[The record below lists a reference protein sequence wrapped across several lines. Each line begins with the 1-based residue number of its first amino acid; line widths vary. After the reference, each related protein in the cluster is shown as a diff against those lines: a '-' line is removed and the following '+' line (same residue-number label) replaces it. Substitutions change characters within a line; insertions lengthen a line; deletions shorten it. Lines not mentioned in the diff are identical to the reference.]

1 MEQRQPDTDKHN
13 KPIITAKRQSSS
25 VAKSGTTQPAVRA
38 ERQRS
43 PYPMIAFT
51 LIVLLALVVVPFMIL
66 RPQTSVYRLLS
77 WTGATVT
84 TRTISQ
90 TVSSSGVVVAQD
102 TREVSARSAGTLD
115 SLEVREGDD
124 VRVGQVIARLNAPD
138 LEKSRRDAQT
148 SLTAAQTTAERTAL
162 EDAGAVQKARSALEG
177 ARQAV
182 QPLETEWRDAA
193 ALFKLGGETRRTVEA
208 ALQKLEDARRSV
220 NAASAAVSAAEALQT
235 LNARTNA
242 RAVSAAQ
249 DDLARAVENGGRA
262 VVRSPISGR
271 VVSVD
276 GRVGQELRGGDRVAT
291 VTSLERLR
299 VDGLVDES
307 SAANVKAGQS
317 VRVTIDDAPYKGQV
331 SRVASQVVKGERSS
345 TVKVAVA
352 LLTRPKPL
360 LPNTSANLEI
370 TVGTRKNVAS
380 LPRGA
385 YLSTGGEL
393 LVYVLSADG
402 QSATRRQ
409 ARFGASD
416 AEHIEILG
424 GLEPGERIVTSSYE
438 AFKDQPQI
446 EIAASGEIK

>member
-1 MEQRQPDTDKHN
+1 MEQGQQDTSKHN
-13 KPIITAKRQSSS
+13 KPIITGKRQPSRTG
-25 VAKSGTTQPAVRA
+25 VTQPAVRA

-51 LIVLLALVVVPFMIL
+51 LVVLAALVIVPFMIL

-102 TREVSARSAGTLD
+102 TREVGARSAGTLD

-148 SLTAAQTTAERTAL
+148 ALTTAQTTSERMAL
-162 EDAGAVQKARSALEG
+162 EDSDLVQKARTSLEG

-182 QPLETEWRDAA
+182 QPLETAWRDAK
-193 ALFKLGGETRRTVEA
+193 ALYKLGGETRRAVDA

-220 NAASAAVSAAEALQT
+220 DVALAAVSAGEALQT

-291 VTSLERLR
+291 VTSLDRLR

-307 SAANVKAGQS
+307 SAANIKAGQR
-317 VRVTIDDAPYKGQV
+317 VRVTIDNAPYKGQV
-331 SRVASQVVKGERSS
+331 TRVASQVVKGERAS

-352 LLTRPKPL
+352 LLTRPQPL

-370 TVGTRKNVAS
+370 TVGTRENVPS

-402 QSATRRQ
+402 RSATRRQ

>member
-1 MEQRQPDTDKHN
+1 MEQGQPDSSKHS
-13 KPIITAKRQSSS
+13 KPIIVSRGPTSSAAEVGAK
-25 VAKSGTTQPAVRA
+25 QPTIRA
-38 ERQRS
+38 ERPRS

-51 LIVLLALVVVPFMIL
+51 LVVLAALVIVPFVIL

-90 TVSSSGVVVAQD
+90 TVTSSGVVVAQD
-102 TREVSARSAGTLD
+102 TREVGARSAGTLD

-124 VRVGQVIARLNAPD
+124 VRVGQIIARLNAPD

-148 SLTAAQTTAERTAL
+148 ALTTAQTTSERAAL
-162 EDAGAVQKARSALEG
+162 EDAGVVQKARTVLES

-182 QPLETEWRDAA
+182 QPLETAWRDAT
-193 ALFKLGGETRRTVEA
+193 ALFKLGGETRRTVDA
-208 ALQKLEDARRSV
+208 ALQKLEDARRSAD
-220 NAASAAVSAAEALQT
+220 AASAAVSAAEALQT

-242 RAVSAAQ
+242 RAVSAAR
-249 DDLARAVENGGRA
+249 DDLARAVENGARA

-291 VTSLERLR
+291 VTSLDRLR

-307 SAANVKAGQS
+307 SAANVKAGQL

-331 SRVASQVVKGERSS
+331 TRVASQVVKGERSS

-352 LLTRPKPL
+352 LLTRPQPL

-370 TVGTRKNVAS
+370 TVGTRKNVPS

-402 QSATRRQ
+402 QNATRRQ

-424 GLEPGERIVTSSYE
+424 GLQPGERIVTSSYE

>member
-1 MEQRQPDTDKHN
+1 MEQGQSELSKHN
-13 KPIITAKRQSSS
+13 KPIITTKRPISS
-25 VAKSGTTQPAVRA
+25 ATKSSATQPAVRA
-38 ERQRS
+38 ERPRS

-51 LIVLLALVVVPFMIL
+51 LIVLLALVIVPFMIL

-90 TVSSSGVVVAQD
+90 TVTSSGVVVAQD
-102 TREVSARSAGTLD
+102 THEVSARSAGTLD

-124 VRVGQVIARLNAPD
+124 VRVGQIIARLNAPD

-148 SLTAAQTTAERTAL
+148 ALTAAQTTAERTAL
-162 EDAGAVQKARSALEG
+162 EDSGAVQKARSALEG

-182 QPLETEWRDAA
+182 QPLETAWRDAT
-193 ALFKLGGETRRTVEA
+193 ALYKLGGETRRTVDA
-208 ALQKLEDARRSV
+208 ALQKLEDARRSLDV
-220 NAASAAVSAAEALQT
+220 SQAAVRGAENLQT

-242 RAVSAAQ
+242 RAVSAARG
-249 DDLARAVENGGRA
+249 DLARAIENGGRA
-262 VVRSPISGR
+262 VMRSPISGR

-291 VTSLERLR
+291 VTSLDRLR

-317 VRVTIDDAPYKGQV
+317 VRVTIDDAPYRGQV
-331 SRVASQVVKGERSS
+331 SRVASQVVKGERAS
-345 TVKVAVA
+345 TVKVEVT
-352 LLTRPKPL
+352 LLTRPQSL

-370 TVGTRKNVAS
+370 TVGTRKNVPS

-393 LVYVLSADG
+393 LVYALSADG
-402 QSATRRQ
+402 RNATRRQ

-416 AEHIEILG
+416 AEYIEILG
-424 GLEPGERIVTSSYE
+424 GLQPGERIVISSYE

>member
-1 MEQRQPDTDKHN
+1 M
-13 KPIITAKRQSSS
+13 
-25 VAKSGTTQPAVRA
+25 
-38 ERQRS
+38 
-43 PYPMIAFT
+43 
-51 LIVLLALVVVPFMIL
+51 
-66 RPQTSVYRLLS
+66 
-77 WTGATVT
+77 
-84 TRTISQ
+84 
-90 TVSSSGVVVAQD
+90 VVAQD
-102 TREVSARSAGTLD
+102 TREVGARSAGTLD

-148 SLTAAQTTAERTAL
+148 ALTTAQTTSERMAL
-162 EDAGAVQKARSALEG
+162 EDSDLVQKARTSLEG

-182 QPLETEWRDAA
+182 QPLETAWRDAK
-193 ALFKLGGETRRTVEA
+193 ALYKLGGETRRAVDA

-220 NAASAAVSAAEALQT
+220 DVALAAVSAAEALQT

-242 RAVSAAQ
+242 RAISTAQ

-291 VTSLERLR
+291 VTSLDRLR

-307 SAANVKAGQS
+307 SAANIKAGQL

-331 SRVASQVVKGERSS
+331 TRVASQVVKGERAS

-352 LLTRPKPL
+352 LLTRPQPL

-370 TVGTRKNVAS
+370 TVGTRENVPS

-402 QSATRRQ
+402 RSATRRQ